1 VTFSSNEPPPINQ
14 RDLRNAFGMFP
25 TGVTVVTVLDE
36 DGNPRGITANS
47 FTSVSLDPPLVLVC
61 IGNRSF
67 SFPIFCSTPSFAV
80 NLLHAGQA
88 DVSGLFASRSPDKF
102 QSTGFGPKHTGAPV
116 LTDCLT
122 WFDCTV
128 HDRVM
133 AGDHLVLIGR
143 VQAFGPGGTAGGTA
157 NRTAPLGFCR
167 GRYATVHEAPDA
179 GADAPH
185 GMQVGYLVEAED
197 GILLQSDGAGG
208 WRLPGGRSRKAERA
222 LALADGSTLP
232 LRPDDS
238 FLYSVFD
245 VAGQDAGCLVY
256 RTRLAADAA
265 TMPLPPG
272 LRFFALDALPFEAM
286 ATRETRAM
294 LRRYVRERQADR
306 FGIYIDSS
314 DGGRLAMVDGRPSPW
329 PGAFAENG

>member
-1 VTFSSNEPPPINQ
+1 
-14 RDLRNAFGMFP
+14 MFP

-36 DGNPRGITANS
+36 EGNPRGITANS

-67 SFPIFCSTPSFAV
+67 SFPIFCSAPSFAV
-80 NLLHAGQA
+80 NLLHEGQA
-88 DVSGLFASRSPDKF
+88 DVSGLFASRSPEKF

-116 LTDCLT
+116 LADCLT

-128 HDRVM
+128 HDRVI

-143 VQAFGPGGTAGGTA
+143 VQAFGPSATAGGTA
-157 NRTAPLGFCR
+157 SRAAPLGFCR
-167 GRYATVHEAPDA
+167 GRYATVREAQDA
-179 GADAPH
+179 GAEAPH
-185 GMQVGYLVEAED
+185 GMQVGYLVEADD

-208 WRLPGGRSRKAERA
+208 WRLPSGRSRKAERA
-222 LALADGSTLP
+222 LALADGGTLP

-265 TMPLPPG
+265 TTTLPPG
-272 LRFFALDALPFEAM
+272 LRIFALDALPFEAM
-286 ATRETRAM
+286 PMRETRAM

-329 PGAFAENG
+329 PGAFAEHG

>member
-1 VTFSSNEPPPINQ
+1 MTVSSNEPTPINQ

-36 DGNPRGITANS
+36 EGNPRGITANS

-67 SFPIFCSTPSFAV
+67 SFPIFCSAPSFAV
-80 NLLHAGQA
+80 NLLHEGQA
-88 DVSGLFASRSPDKF
+88 DVSSLFASRSPEKF
-102 QSTGFGPKHTGAPV
+102 HSTGFGPKHTGAPV
-116 LTDCLT
+116 LTDCLA

-128 HDRVM
+128 HDRVF

-143 VQAFGPGGTAGGTA
+143 VQDFGPSETA

-167 GRYATVHEAPDA
+167 GRYTTVRDSLDA
-179 GADAPH
+179 GAEAPH
-185 GMQVGYLVEAED
+185 GIQVGYLVEADD

-208 WRLPGGRSRKAERA
+208 WRLPGGRSRKAERS
-222 LALADGSTLP
+222 LLLADGGTLP

-245 VAGQDAGCLVY
+245 IAGQDAGCLVY
-256 RTRLAADAA
+256 RARLSADAA
-265 TMPLPPG
+265 ATTLPPG
-272 LRFFALDALPFEAM
+272 FRFFALDALPFEAM
-286 ATRETRAM
+286 PMRETRAM
-294 LRRYVRERQADR
+294 LHRYVRERRADR

-314 DGGRLAMVDGRPSPW
+314 DGGRLAMVDGSTSSW

>member
-1 VTFSSNEPPPINQ
+1 
-14 RDLRNAFGMFP
+14 MFP

-67 SFPIFCSTPSFAV
+67 SFPIFCNTSSFAV
-80 NLLHAGQA
+80 NLLHEGQA
-88 DVSGLFASRSPDKF
+88 DVSSLFASRSPEKF
-102 QSTGFGPKHTGAPV
+102 HSTGFGPKHTGAPV

-133 AGDHLVLIGR
+133 AGDHLILIGR
-143 VQAFGPGGTAGGTA
+143 VQAFGPSGTASQA
-157 NRTAPLGFCR
+157 APLGFCR
-167 GRYATVHEAPDA
+167 GRYAAVREAPDPGGEA
-179 GADAPH
+179 SH

-208 WRLPGGRSRKAERA
+208 WRLPNGRSRKAERA
-222 LALADGSTLP
+222 LTLADGGTLP

-245 VAGQDAGCLVY
+245 IAGQDTGCLVY
-256 RTRLAADAA
+256 RARLADDAA
-265 TMPLPPG
+265 TATLPPG
-272 LRFFALDALPFEAM
+272 FRFFALDALPFEAM
-286 ATRETRAM
+286 PMRETRAM
-294 LRRYVRERQADR
+294 LRRYVRERHADR

-314 DGGRLAMVDGRPSPW
+314 DGGRLAMVDGSTSLW
-329 PGAFAENG
+329 TGAFAENG

>member
-1 VTFSSNEPPPINQ
+1 MAVSSNDPSPINQ
-14 RDLRNAFGMFP
+14 RDLRNAFGTFL

-36 DGNPRGITANS
+36 EGNPRGITANS
-47 FTSVSLDPPLVLVC
+47 FTSVSLDPPLILIC

-67 SFPIFCSTPSFAV
+67 SFPIFCTAPSFAV
-80 NLLHAGQA
+80 NLLHEGQA
-88 DVSGLFASRSPDKF
+88 GVSSLFASRSPDKF
-102 QSTGFGPKHTGAPV
+102 RSTGFGPKHTGAPV

-128 HDRVM
+128 HDRVI
-133 AGDHLVLIGR
+133 AGDHLILIGR
-143 VQAFGPGGTAGGTA
+143 VQAFGQNTTEG
-157 NRTAPLGFCR
+157 RTAPLGFCR
-167 GRYATVHEAPDA
+167 GSYTTLRDA
-179 GADAPH
+179 SDVGGETPH
-185 GMQVGYLVEAED
+185 GIRIGYLVESDD

-208 WRLPGGRSRKAERA
+208 WQLPRGRSRKAEWT
-222 LALADGSTLP
+222 LPLADGGTLP

-256 RTRLAADAA
+256 RARLAADAA
-265 TMPLPPG
+265 TAALPPG
-272 LRFFALDALPFEAM
+272 FRFFALASLPFDAM
-286 ATRETRAM
+286 PMRETRAM

-314 DGGRLAMVDGRPSPW
+314 DGGRLAMVDGSTSPW
-329 PGAFAENG
+329 ISAFAENG